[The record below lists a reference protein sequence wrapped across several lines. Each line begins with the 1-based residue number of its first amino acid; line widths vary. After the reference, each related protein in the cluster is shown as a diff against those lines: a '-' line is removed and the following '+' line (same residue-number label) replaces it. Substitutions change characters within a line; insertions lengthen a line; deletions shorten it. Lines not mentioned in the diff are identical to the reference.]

1 MPPDMD
7 PLAAQLI
14 GAIFPL
20 FKDSQSEVM
29 AATAEFDLTFS
40 QLRMLFVLDR
50 AQADL
55 AINELADSVSL
66 SMAAAGRAADG
77 MVRSGLLF
85 RREDVEDRRIKR
97 IGLSPAGNR
106 AIEQIG
112 TARRLAAER
121 FVSALNGDEREALA
135 GAMTTLGA
143 LTRAHFPHLCLP
155 LSISSL
161 DTSASDTS
169 A

>member
-1 MPPDMD
+1 MHELPTDID
-7 PLAAQLI
+7 ALATDLI

-50 AQADL
+50 AGADL
-55 AINELADSVSL
+55 AVNELADRVSL

-85 RREDVEDRRIKR
+85 RREDVEDRRVKR
-97 IGLSPAGNR
+97 IGLTPAGSQ
-106 AIEQIG
+106 AIEKIG
-112 TARRLAAER
+112 AARRLAAQR
-121 FVSALNGDEREALA
+121 FVSALNDLEREALA
-135 GAMTTLGA
+135 SALATLGA
-143 LTRAHFPHLCLP
+143 LTRAHIPNPCMPFSTPP
-155 LSISSL
+155 
-161 DTSASDTS
+161 SDTS

>member
-1 MPPDMD
+1 MHKIPADMD
-7 PLAAQLI
+7 PLAADLI

-55 AINELADSVSL
+55 AVNELADRVSL
-66 SMAAAGRAADG
+66 SVAAAGRAADG

-85 RREDVEDRRIKR
+85 RREDIEDRRVKR
-97 IGLSPAGNR
+97 IGLTPAGNR
-106 AIEQIG
+106 AIEKIG
-112 TARRLAAER
+112 AARRLAAER
-121 FVSALNGDEREALA
+121 FVSALDGAERAALA
-135 GAMTTLGA
+135 GAVSTLGA
-143 LTRAHFPHLCLP
+143 LTRAHFPHLCAP
-155 LSISSL
+155 SSISS
-161 DTSASDTS
+161 SDTS